1 MWIRCLLRFS
11 FQKMCFAVKRGTNLD
26 EIALKLCDI
35 QGRLFELSA
44 NQKYD
49 SIKFIR
55 VFMNSDVSRA
65 LDSKYNRMQWAGE
78 EYLLEEVVDN
88 AGNKV
93 SVGGEVFSKDVLY
106 WIGYIY
112 RYWHYYSGED
122 SKKIYK
128 QAPVEV
134 MKRNYMMFH
143 TMDPVLAIED
153 LKKIYNQK
161 K

>member
-1 MWIRCLLRFS
+1 
-11 FQKMCFAVKRGTNLD
+11 MCFAVKRGTNLD

-128 QAPVEV
+128 QALVEV